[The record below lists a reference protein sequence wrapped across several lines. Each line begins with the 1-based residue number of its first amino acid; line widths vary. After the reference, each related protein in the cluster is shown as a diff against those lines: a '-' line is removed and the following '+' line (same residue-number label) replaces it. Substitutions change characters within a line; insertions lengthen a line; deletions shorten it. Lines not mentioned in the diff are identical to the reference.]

1 MTHFVRDDESDKSWN
16 DGVPC
21 CRLFGLPI
29 ASIPY
34 YHITVTTISFKVSS
48 DEAREIRARARR
60 ERLTVSEYLRR
71 RAVAAVQPPSPIQ
84 RTRCPLTGATIFGG
98 GVDLEPLSVESTREM
113 LADFP

>member
-1 MTHFVRDDESDKSWN
+1 MRP
-16 DGVPC
+16 PC
-21 CRLFGLPI
+21 RFRLSI
-29 ASIPY
+29 ASIAY
-34 YHITVTTISFKVSS
+34 YHITVTTISFKVSL

-71 RAVAAVQPPSPIQ
+71 RAVASVQPPSPIQ

-98 GVDLEPLSVESTREM
+98 AVDLPPLSVESTREM